1 MGGVA
6 ENFFTGSIAAEYA
19 SRWPHLYE
27 PGMIVPAVDFL
38 TEHARG
44 GPVLELGVGTG
55 RLALPLSGR
64 GVAVHGIELSADM
77 VAQLRL
83 QPDAEAVG
91 ITLGDFATA
100 KVADGSGAFSLAY
113 LVRNTIMNLT
123 TQDAQVECFRN
134 VAWHLE
140 TGGHFVMEVIVP
152 ELRRLPPGTTVLP
165 FALDSTHLGFDEYDL
180 ASQRSVSHHVF
191 ERDGR
196 TELWSPTF
204 RYVWPAEL
212 DLMGRLAGMVLRERW
227 SDWDRSAYTSD
238 SRSHIS
244 VWEKVTET
252 VL

>member
-1 MGGVA
+1 VA
-6 ENFFTGSIAAEYA
+6 ENFFKGSIAAEYA

-27 PGMIVPAVDFL
+27 PGMIIPAIDFL
-38 TEHARG
+38 TGHARG

-83 QPDAEAVG
+83 QPGAEAVG

-100 KVADGSGAFSLAY
+100 KVAAGAGAFSLAY

-123 TQDAQVECFRN
+123 TQDAQVDCFRN

-140 TGGHFVMEVIVP
+140 TGGLFVMEVMVP
-152 ELRRLPPGTTVLP
+152 ELRRLPPGTTMLP
-165 FALDSTHLGFDEYDL
+165 FGLEPTHLSFEEYDP

-212 DLMGRLAGMVLRERW
+212 DLMGRLAGIVRRERW

-244 VWEKVTET
+244 VWEKVAET